1 MPDANIKVA
10 NFKPDNLIEGNE
22 QTQPITLAAGEYK
35 RGEVLGRV
43 GNIYGKLSTANSVAA
58 AIMPF
63 TVNVTAQTTMAVY
76 VGGSFNQAALFLDG
90 KELEDVKTALRDCGI
105 FIRQW
110 GAAPD
115 IA

>member
-10 NFKPDNLIEGNE
+10 SFKPDNLIEGNE
-22 QTQPITLAAGEYK
+22 QTQPITLTMGEYK

-63 TVNVTAQTTMAVY
+63 TVSVTAQTTKAV
-76 VGGSFNQAALFLDG
+76 
-90 KELEDVKTALRDCGI
+90 
-105 FIRQW
+105 
-110 GAAPD
+110 
-115 IA
+115 

>member
-1 MPDANIKVA
+1 MPDSNTKIAS
-10 NFKPDNLIEGNE
+10 FEPENLIEGNE
-22 QTQPITLAAGEYK
+22 QTQPITLAVGDYK
-35 RGEVLGRV
+35 RGEVLGRI

-63 TVNVTAQTTMAVY
+63 TVNVTEQTTMAVY
-76 VGGSFNQAALFLDG
+76 VGGSFNQNALFLDG
-90 KELEDVKTALRDCGI
+90 KDLEDVKTALRDCGI
-105 FIRQW
+105 LIRQW